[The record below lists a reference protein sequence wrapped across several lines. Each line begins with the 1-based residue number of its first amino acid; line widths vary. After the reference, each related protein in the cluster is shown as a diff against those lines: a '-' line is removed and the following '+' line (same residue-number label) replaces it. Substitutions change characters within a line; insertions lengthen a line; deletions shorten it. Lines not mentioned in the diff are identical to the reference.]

1 MVLKSLKVKDVS
13 YNLPVTGKM
22 KPGLTFHIY
31 ILQVHK
37 VATLPHKNAVC
48 ATPYL
53 VFIMPE
59 ANKSDQAEVDK
70 GVERIS

>member
-13 YNLPVTGKM
+13 FNLPVTGKM
-22 KPGLTFHIY
+22 KTGLTFDVH

-48 ATPYL
+48 AAPYS